1 MGVPATPLELRGARV
16 LVLGLGVSGRSAAR
30 FCAERGAHVV
40 AADERPASEI
50 APELGLAE
58 ELGPNVE
65 LRCGNTLPDA
75 ADFDLV
81 VPSPGVPPSRYAQRA
96 HRVWGDIELT
106 WRALRAPIL
115 AVTGTNGKS
124 TTTCLLEALLR
135 AAGMRTAAAGNLGE
149 PALALVDR
157 PLQAAVLEVSSFQ
170 LEAIDGFQ
178 PAVALLLNIT
188 PDHLDRHGDLR
199 GYVAAKARI
208 LENQSEPDAAV
219 LNVDDPL
226 VRDLASATKARLFRY
241 SRSQPQECGAWLDG
255 DAVVLR
261 DGEREHRIGLES
273 LRLPGRHNRDNAAM
287 ALCAVAALGAD
298 VERAAGALP
307 SFQGLP
313 HRGELVAEIAG
324 VRFVDDSKATN
335 PGAAARALD
344 ALDGFDGF
352 DGRAIW
358 IAGGRD
364 KGLDFSLLAEPAT
377 RRVRVALL
385 IGEASEALDAAL
397 PDDVAREHCATLA
410 EAVERALALAR
421 PGDVVLLAPACASF
435 DQFASYAARGDAFR
449 SAVNAGAARGALQ

>member
-1 MGVPATPLELRGARV
+1 MGVPDTPLELRGARV

-30 FCAERGAHVV
+30 FCAERGASVV

-50 APELGLAE
+50 APELSLAE
-58 ELGPNVE
+58 ELGPDVE
-65 LRCGNTLPDA
+65 LRCGSALPDA

-149 PALALVDR
+149 PALALVGR

-170 LEAIDGFQ
+170 LEATDAFQ

-226 VRDLASATKARLFRY
+226 VRELTSATKARLFRY

-255 DAVVLR
+255 EAVVLR

-273 LRLPGRHNRDNAAM
+273 LALPGRHNRDNAAM

-324 VRFVDDSKATN
+324 VRFVNDSKATN

-344 ALDGFDGF
+344 AL

-377 RRVRVALL
+377 RHVRVALL

-397 PDDVAREHCATLA
+397 PDEVAREHCATLA
-410 EAVERALALAR
+410 EAVERARALAR

-435 DQFASYAARGDAFR
+435 DQFASYGARGDAFR
-449 SAVNAGAARGALQ
+449 SAVNAGAARGAVQ